1 MDEPDLFNYKAF
13 QRKSATSKEAF
24 ESKKNKVTV
33 RDRVHDLLL
42 LKNMS
47 NEQIANELNIPLS
60 SACARV
66 RELQILDL
74 VEDSNYRSLSRF
86 GKKVVLW
93 RGKVKQN

>member
-13 QRKSATSKEAF
+13 QRNSATSKEAF

-33 RDRVHDLLL
+33 RDRVYDLLL

-74 VEDSNYRSLSRF
+74 VEDSNYRSLSKF

>member
-33 RDRVHDLLL
+33 RDRVYDLLL

-74 VEDSNYRSLSRF
+74 VENSNYRSLSKF

>member
-1 MDEPDLFNYKAF
+1 
-13 QRKSATSKEAF
+13 
-24 ESKKNKVTV
+24 
-33 RDRVHDLLL
+33 
-42 LKNMS
+42 MS
-47 NEQIANELNIPLS
+47 NEEFANELNIPLS